1 MTVPRQE
8 RGESSR
14 KGVAVA
20 VTADPP
26 RTARGAA
33 TRERI
38 LVQASRLFAVRG
50 YFGTSTR
57 DIADAV
63 GIRQPSLFFHFATK
77 QVIVEEL
84 LRYSIEEPVAIA
96 ARLLTTDAPAAV
108 RIYRYI
114 WFDTGHLLTSPYD
127 LTGVHREDLM
137 SSPEF
142 ASWRRKTQK
151 LRKDIQLLVRQGASD
166 GSLRELEPM
175 LTQELISGMNLN
187 TIRMAHTGRPAPRK
201 DVPAFVAE
209 FILRAILADPQSLP
223 EVAAAALALP
233 LSRDPSHVR
242 RTERFQ
248 GIAATSFVFSLLA
261 GVW

>member
-14 KGVAVA
+14 RGLEVT

-33 TRERI
+33 TREKI
-38 LVQASRLFAVRG
+38 LVEASRLFAVRG

-63 GIRQPSLFFHFATK
+63 GIRQPSLFFHFQTK

-84 LRYSIEEPVAIA
+84 LRYSIEDPVAIA
-96 ARLLTTDAPAAV
+96 SRLLTTDAPAAV
-108 RIYRYI
+108 RIYRYV
-114 WFDTGHLLTSPYD
+114 WFDTGHLLNSPYD
-127 LTGVHREDLM
+127 LTGVHRDDLM

-151 LRKDIQLLVRQGASD
+151 LRKDIQSLVQQGEID
-166 GSLRELEPM
+166 GSLRSLQPV

-187 TIRMAHTGRPAPRK
+187 TIRMAHAGRPPTRV
-201 DVPAFVAE
+201 DVPSFVAD
-209 FILRAILADPQSLP
+209 FILRAILADPESLP
-223 EVAAAALALP
+223 HVAASAHGLSLAVP
-233 LSRDPSHVR
+233 VH
-242 RTERFQ
+242 
-248 GIAATSFVFSLLA
+248 
-261 GVW
+261 